1 MTFMLLSY
9 YLSSLNLKSIFTA
22 SYWAFDVHY
31 KTWRAPSSSPKWGLG
46 AEMGVGGVEL
56 KTLEENLF
64 GRVRREGV
72 DFGGCFVLWG

>member
-1 MTFMLLSY
+1 MHFCMTFMLLSY

-46 AEMGVGGVEL
+46 GGDGGGWGGVENFRG
-56 KTLEENLF
+56 KFVWEGQK
-64 GRVRREGV
+64 GRG
-72 DFGGCFVLWG
+72 